1 VTHVFL
7 VACPA
12 RGDPLRLAPT
22 QAKEFAPG
30 FREPHRAILPDI
42 ATKNKEASSASPV
55 EVSPNPLRAGMRL
68 EPTAPPSVVVIFGAT
83 GDLTRRKLL
92 PALYRLTQQRLL
104 PNEFAILG
112 AARQPLSDD
121 EFREH
126 MKAAVTEF
134 GPDESLNDSEWQSF
148 AKRISYI
155 AGEFG
160 DAALYQK
167 LKAKLEE
174 LDHDYDTQGNR
185 IFYLATAPEFFGV
198 VAKQL
203 GDAKLA
209 KPAKRTWTRLIVEKP
224 FGRDLESARSL
235 NKTLASVFDESQIYR
250 IDHYLGKETV
260 QNLLVF
266 RFANSIFEPLWN
278 RQYIDH
284 IQITNA
290 ETIGVEGRGGYYEK
304 AGALRDMIQNHVFQV
319 TSLIAMEPPASL
331 TASGVRDEKIK
342 AMQSVRPLPADDIEN
357 LVVRGQ
363 YGPGT
368 VLGDTVPGYREEP
381 GVDPKSSTETFAA
394 LKLQFDNW
402 RWAGVPFY
410 LRSGKRLQKHITE
423 IAIQFKEVP
432 QRLFNDSD
440 APLQPNVLVI
450 RIQPNEGI
458 SLRFGAKLPGQALRI
473 RSVNMD
479 FRYGSSFGVKA
490 PEAYERLLLDC
501 MLGDSTLYA
510 RRDMVERGW
519 EIVTPILK
527 AWEKPALD
535 FPNYEA
541 GSWGPQAAFAL
552 IERDGRGWRKL

>member
-1 VTHVFL
+1 
-7 VACPA
+7 
-12 RGDPLRLAPT
+12 
-22 QAKEFAPG
+22 
-30 FREPHRAILPDI
+30 
-42 ATKNKEASSASPV
+42 
-55 EVSPNPLRAGMRL
+55 MRI
-68 EPTAPPSVVVIFGAT
+68 EPTAPPCCVVIFGAT

-92 PALYRLTQQRLL
+92 PALYRLAQQRLV
-104 PNEFAILG
+104 PSEFAILG
-112 AARQPLSDD
+112 TARQAHSDD
-121 EFREH
+121 EFREA
-126 MKAAVTEF
+126 MKAALTEF
-134 GPDESLNDSEWQSF
+134 GDDDSLDEAAWQSF
-148 AKRISYI
+148 AQRIFYI
-155 AGEFG
+155 GGEFK
-160 DAALYQK
+160 DPQLYQQLKTK
-167 LKAKLEE
+167 LTEVDKA
-174 LDHDYDTQGNR
+174 YDTHGNR
-185 IFYLATAPEFFGV
+185 LFYLATAPDFFGV

-203 GDAKLA
+203 GDAGLA
-209 KPAKRTWTRLIVEKP
+209 DPNQNVAGGSWTRIIVEKP
-224 FGRDLESARSL
+224 FGHDLESARAL
-235 NKTLASVFDESQIYR
+235 NRELAEVFEEKQVYR

-290 ETIGVEGRGGYYEK
+290 ETLGVEGRGGYYET

-331 TASGVRDEKIK
+331 SANGVRDEKIK
-342 AMQSVRPLPADDIEN
+342 AMQSVRPLAADEIDKRA
-357 LVVRGQ
+357 VRGQ

-381 GVDPKSSTETFAA
+381 GVNPDSSTETFAA
-394 LKLQFDNW
+394 LKLYFDNW

-432 QRLFNDSD
+432 HRLFNESDS
-440 APLQPNVLVI
+440 PLQPNVLVI

-519 EIVTPILK
+519 EIVTPILE
-527 AWEKPALD
+527 AWKTPAED
-535 FPNYEA
+535 FPNYDA
-541 GSWGPQAAFAL
+541 GSWGPEKSVDL